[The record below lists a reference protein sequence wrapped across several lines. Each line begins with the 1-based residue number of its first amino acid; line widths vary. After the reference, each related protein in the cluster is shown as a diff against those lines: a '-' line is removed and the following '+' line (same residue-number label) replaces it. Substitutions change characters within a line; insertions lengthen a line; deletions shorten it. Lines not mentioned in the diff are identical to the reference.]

1 MKEKKMQIKFNYNES
16 SIRHYRFPRI
26 MKFQRLLSPNN
37 TENSMNQIQE
47 VSYKTTILDE
57 EKKVV
62 ISPSL

>member
-1 MKEKKMQIKFNYNES
+1 
-16 SIRHYRFPRI
+16 